1 MTLEEAIQKRE
12 KLLAEEREI
21 RHAVKILHSDTFP
34 KWNGYIGKAIDTYED
49 RLSRIPYEI
58 EQLAKQVEKK
68 PEPKNTMFNTGFK
81 DEDIALVLKLF
92 EVLVNG

>member
-21 RHAVKILHSDTFP
+21 RQAVKILHSDTFP
-34 KWNGYIGKAIDTYED
+34 KWNGYISMAIDAYED

-81 DEDIALVLKLF
+81 DEDIALALKLF
-92 EVLVNG
+92 EVLANG